1 MNGSKD
7 ERKKDPS
14 IWRGIRKSI
23 YIIKLCILHLI
34 EQNKNFV
41 QLRGV
46 ILGVFDPQA
55 VNDPLEA
62 WFSAF

>member
-1 MNGSKD
+1 M
-7 ERKKDPS
+7 
-14 IWRGIRKSI
+14 
-23 YIIKLCILHLI
+23 IKLCIRHLI

-62 WFSAF
+62 RFSGF